1 MGFEGIVELQEN
13 VSASGCFFKE
23 LLRRLTGHILGTE
36 VEQEGTL
43 LMGACRQSRLRS
55 GLVTSP
61 FPKK

>member
-36 VEQEGTL
+36 VE
-43 LMGACRQSRLRS
+43 
-55 GLVTSP
+55 
-61 FPKK
+61 